1 MRSAHIGETPGFRHN
16 EQMGTDKVA
25 IAFAAWLEAHK
36 KHVDCEQRLKQ
47 AVRVS
52 KQMGTLPPQELIDEC
67 KRLKAEADRLLAE
80 ANAINKGNGRG

>member
-1 MRSAHIGETPGFRHN
+1 
-16 EQMGTDKVA
+16 MGTDKIA

-47 AVRVS
+47 ALRVS
-52 KQMGTLPPQELIDEC
+52 KQMGTLPPQELVDEC

-80 ANAINKGNGRG
+80 AAATGKNQGRP